1 MIFLFEDKE
10 DDQLSCLWRKSF
22 YNNDIRLVY
31 ANGNGRLVEKAEE
44 LLKEN
49 DTIIVL
55 LDTVPANKSI
65 RDIYVALRRLSRK
78 NEFRII
84 VWNIVCAEYYFIK
97 AFAEQKDLRAFSSTI
112 DISIIRNKE
121 SYQEGNLIIDDAD
134 KAFTKTFEK
143 FCKLFILKNGGECIN
158 VSKAFFCENCSDN
171 AVCRELSIDV
181 KSFMY
186 RREYGIYEMENITVE
201 KAWEFHNKFL
211 MEANNMIETYNKSG
225 KYLEVR
231 LYPVIK

>member
-10 DDQLSCLWRKSF
+10 DDKLSCLWRKSF
-22 YNNDIRLVY
+22 INNDIRLVY

-44 LLKEN
+44 LLREN
-49 DTIIVL
+49 DTIIVF

-97 AFAEQKDLRAFSSTI
+97 AFAESNELRAFSSTTDI
-112 DISIIRNKE
+112 DIIINKG
-121 SYQEGNLIIDDAD
+121 SYQESNLIISDEDR
-134 KAFTKTFEK
+134 AFTKTFEK

-158 VSKAFFCENCSDN
+158 VSKTFFNKNC
-171 AVCRELSIDV
+171 AEIEGCKELSVDD
-181 KSFMY
+181 KSSMY
-186 RREYGIYEMENITVE
+186 RREYDCFDVDNLTID
-201 KAWEFHNKFL
+201 KAWEIHNRFL
-211 MEANNMIETYNKSG
+211 LEANNMIENYNKSG
-225 KYLEVR
+225 KYLEVH
-231 LYPVIK
+231 LYPAIK

>member
-10 DDQLSCLWRKSF
+10 DDRLSCLWRKSF

-44 LLKEN
+44 LLREN

-97 AFAEQKDLRAFSSTI
+97 AFAEQKNLRAFSSTI
-112 DISIIRNKE
+112 DINIIKNKE
-121 SYQEGNLIIDDAD
+121 SYQESNLIINDAD

-143 FCKLFILKNGGECIN
+143 FCKLFMMKNGGECIN
-158 VSKAFFCENCSDN
+158 VSKTFFRENCSDN
-171 AVCRELSIDV
+171 ARCRELSIDD
-181 KSFMY
+181 KSSMY
-186 RREYGIYEMENITVE
+186 RREYGFSEMDNLTID
-201 KAWEFHNKFL
+201 KAWEVHNRFL
-211 MEANNMIETYNKSG
+211 LEANNMIETYNKSG

-231 LYPVIK
+231 LYPAIK